1 MKGKFIKGIDSRYQ
15 LPYFCSR
22 YSYNLSLSIKSNV
35 VIGIHQED
43 ERFKGVKKTR
53 PYLDIGLVV
62 IKKENN
68 KY

>member
-1 MKGKFIKGIDSRYQ
+1 
-15 LPYFCSR
+15 
-22 YSYNLSLSIKSNV
+22 

-43 ERFKGVKKTR
+43 EWFKGVKKTR